1 MGVGEPALWGNSPYG
16 GTRPQRG
23 IRKGC
28 YGGTRPMGETAP
40 NAVLEKAIEKAIMGE
55 TAPNAGYSQG
65 YYGGTRPQ
73 RGL

>member
-1 MGVGEPALWGNSPYG
+1 MGEPALWGKPPYG
-16 GTRPQRG
+16 GNRPQRG

-40 NAVLEKAIEKAIMGE
+40 NAVLEKAV
-55 TAPNAGYSQG
+55 TGYCQGYRKG
-65 YYGGTRPQ
+65 YYGGNRPQ